1 MRLSYK
7 TFLSFIITLFIV
19 SCTYEGVGND
29 SSSPGGV
36 GGEIDDVKSINLS
49 ISSENIEVNSEITF
63 TILSDKNDLLTS
75 SCKFFVNGTEISGNK
90 FKPGEAGDYTVYA
103 TYKALTS
110 STKTFAA
117 SAQPIKNFKTNVLI
131 EDFTGAW
138 CGYCTRVAY
147 KLGELK
153 KLTSQVVV
161 VAAHYGDALQ
171 YTKITEMTNAFG
183 VSSYPHARLNRT
195 AKWNE
200 SQSAVTSLYANS
212 SKVGVLIESSLS
224 GSTLSIKIKAK
235 FAETFT
241 DLKFGVFLLEND
253 LLLDQRNY
261 GDFGYGSDD
270 PIVNFEHDDVLRV
283 SLTSPLGDN
292 IPSTSTKAGAIFEK
306 SFTFEIPETYKKDK
320 MDIVAFI
327 TDKDKKSLNARH
339 SEIGKTQT
347 FEEL

>member
-7 TFLSFIITLFIV
+7 TFLSFFITLFIV

-29 SSSPGGV
+29 SSSPGS

-63 TILSDKNDLLTS
+63 TVLSDKNDLLTS

-117 SAQPIKNFKTNVLI
+117 SAEPIKNFKTNVLI

-171 YTKITEMTNAFG
+171 CFRCFIL
-183 VSSYPHARLNRT
+183 SSR
-195 AKWNE
+195 
-200 SQSAVTSLYANS
+200 
-212 SKVGVLIESSLS
+212 
-224 GSTLSIKIKAK
+224 
-235 FAETFT
+235 
-241 DLKFGVFLLEND
+241 
-253 LLLDQRNY
+253 
-261 GDFGYGSDD
+261 
-270 PIVNFEHDDVLRV
+270 
-283 SLTSPLGDN
+283 
-292 IPSTSTKAGAIFEK
+292 
-306 SFTFEIPETYKKDK
+306 
-320 MDIVAFI
+320 
-327 TDKDKKSLNARH
+327 
-339 SEIGKTQT
+339 KT
-347 FEEL
+347 